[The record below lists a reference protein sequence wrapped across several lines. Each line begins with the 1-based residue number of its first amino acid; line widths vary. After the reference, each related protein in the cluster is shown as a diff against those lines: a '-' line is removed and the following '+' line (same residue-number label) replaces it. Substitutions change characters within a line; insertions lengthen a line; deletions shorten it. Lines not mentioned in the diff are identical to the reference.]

1 MTLINVKTKQD
12 LIKLK
17 KNLIKR
23 AEEEK
28 LKDFNQDA
36 NLEKLYKPIVE
47 PLKQIV
53 SETKSIEGINGIPAI
68 LEKRPEPLA
77 IKDVPISLHNFGPIA
92 TKYLTHIF

>member
-1 MTLINVKTKQD
+1 MTLVNVKTKQD

-28 LKDFNQDA
+28 LTDFNHDA

-47 PLKQIV
+47 PL
-53 SETKSIEGINGIPAI
+53 N
-68 LEKRPEPLA
+68 L
-77 IKDVPISLHNFGPIA
+77 
-92 TKYLTHIF
+92 

>member
-1 MTLINVKTKQD
+1 MTLVNVKTKQD

-53 SETKSIEGINGIPAI
+53 IVKQRKLKSQLKVSMAY
-68 LEKRPEPLA
+68 PL
-77 IKDVPISLHNFGPIA
+77 F
-92 TKYLTHIF
+92 

>member
-1 MTLINVKTKQD
+1 MTLVNVKTKQD

-28 LKDFNQDA
+28 LKDFNHDA

-47 PLKQIV
+47 PLKQLLVKQRKLKSQLKV
-53 SETKSIEGINGIPAI
+53 SMAY
-68 LEKRPEPLA
+68 PL
-77 IKDVPISLHNFGPIA
+77 F
-92 TKYLTHIF
+92 

>member
-28 LKDFNQDA
+28 QLKDFNHDA
-36 NLEKLYKPIVE
+36 NLEKIYKPIVE
-47 PLKQIV
+47 RLKQIV
-53 SETKSIEGINGIPAI
+53 SETRGAIKSIDTFNSIPTI
-68 LEKRPEPLA
+68 LEEKTTNPCYQRC
-77 IKDVPISLHNFGPIA
+77 SNF
-92 TKYLTHIF
+92 LT

>member
-1 MTLINVKTKQD
+1 MTHVNVKTKQD

-28 LKDFNQDA
+28 LKDFNHDA

-53 SETKSIEGINGIPAI
+53 SETKELRSQLKVSISY
-68 LEKRPEPLA
+68 PL
-77 IKDVPISLHNFGPIA
+77 F
-92 TKYLTHIF
+92 

>member
-28 LKDFNQDA
+28 LKDFNHDA
-36 NLEKLYKPIVE
+36 NLEKIYKPIVE

-53 SETKSIEGINGIPAI
+53 SETRGAI
-68 LEKRPEPLA
+68 
-77 IKDVPISLHNFGPIA
+77 
-92 TKYLTHIF
+92 

>member
-28 LKDFNQDA
+28 TERL
-36 NLEKLYKPIVE
+36 
-47 PLKQIV
+47 
-53 SETKSIEGINGIPAI
+53 
-68 LEKRPEPLA
+68 
-77 IKDVPISLHNFGPIA
+77 
-92 TKYLTHIF
+92 